1 LFYKG
6 ATSLLTNKVQE
17 HFKDV
22 QVDVARPNISLTNLR
37 DLPIPSISTDKQT
50 QLANYLSEK
59 LATVEQLKTT
69 LQTQLDSIN
78 QLPAALLKQAFSGQ
92 L

>member
-1 LFYKG
+1 MI
-6 ATSLLTNKVQE
+6 E
-17 HFKDV
+17 
-22 QVDVARPNISLTNLR
+22 NLSI
-37 DLPIPSISTDKQT
+37 PIPSFDKQK

-59 LATVEQLKTT
+59 LATVEQLKAT

-78 QLPAALLKQAFSGQ
+78 QLPAALLKQAFKGE